1 LSLALLASRRSD
13 AQNTRVSEMSEMAVK
28 QRLFTIEE
36 TAKIV
41 KRSVPSIWRDIAAG
55 RIWEVVR
62 MNGSTR
68 ITGESIDRACT
79 PTKAAE

>member
-1 LSLALLASRRSD
+1 MGLAHI
-13 AQNTRVSEMSEMAVK
+13 K
-28 QRLFTIEE
+28 QRLFTVQE

-41 KRSVPSIWRDIAAG
+41 KRSVPSIWRDIKAK
-55 RIWEVVR
+55 RHFDVVR

-68 ITGESIDRACT
+68 ITGESIDRVCT